1 MANTV
6 KILVAVEIPTPKSTV
21 EKLKGAALS
30 KEIRDNAEM
39 EVTTALSAANLN
51 PVVLRVRLAREKA

>member
-6 KILVAVEIPTPKSTV
+6 KVLVAIEVPTPESFV
-21 EKLKGAALS
+21 EKLKGAELS
-30 KEIRDNAEM
+30 KEIRENATV
-39 EVTTALSAANLN
+39 EVLQALQHLH

>member
-1 MANTV
+1 MTNTV
-6 KILVAVEIPTPKSTV
+6 KILVAVEVPTPKSSV

-30 KEIRDNAEM
+30 KEIRDTAEG
-39 EVTTALSAANLN
+39 EVLHALQHLN

>member
-6 KILVAVEIPTPKSTV
+6 KVLVSIEIPTPKSSV
-21 EKLKGAALS
+21 EKLKGAELS
-30 KEIRDNAEM
+30 KAIRDTAEGA
-39 EVTTALSAANLN
+39 VLHALQEFD